1 MDETLRQALRR
12 PRLRLHG
19 TIEEDWID
27 RFLEVAEAG
36 AEDEILSVEVMTVGG
51 DAEVG
56 RRLSLEVCL
65 LREQGR
71 KLAFLGKT
79 TVYSA
84 GATFMGCFKTAERWL
99 TPDCWLL
106 IHERQMQKDI
116 PLNGPLRACQD
127 QLRKAMSEVETG
139 FILQRKGFEDL
150 AVGSKLSADEV
161 ERRAQRNWYL
171 KADEALE
178 LGLVGGIFEG

>member
-1 MDETLRQALRR
+1 MRQALLR

-19 TIEEDWID
+19 TIEDDWID
-27 RFLEVAEAG
+27 RLIEVIEAG
-36 AEDEILSVEVMTVGG
+36 AEDDILSIEVMTTGG

-56 RRLSLEVCL
+56 RRLSLEICMA
-65 LREQGR
+65 RDRGR
-71 KLAFLGKT
+71 RVAFLGKT

-84 GATFMGCFKTAERWL
+84 GATFMGCFRTEERWL

-106 IHERQMQKDI
+106 IHERQMQADI
-116 PLNGPLRACQD
+116 PLNGGLRACRA
-127 QLRKAMSEVETG
+127 QLQKAMAEVETG
-139 FILQRKGFEDL
+139 EVLQRKGFEDL
-150 AVGSKLSADEV
+150 AAGSKLSADEV
-161 ERRAQRNWYL
+161 ERRALENWYL